1 MIMAQAKPSGV
12 RYSDLTIIQKI
23 NVKAYAVAAN
33 IKLHIDTENWIPMY
47 RAQSNFTHRPY
58 EYASPYRYSIR

>member
-1 MIMAQAKPSGV
+1 MAQVEKWI

-33 IKLHIDTENWIPMY
+33 IKHSVDLDGWIPML
-47 RAQSNFTHRPY
+47 RAQSNFTHRHY
-58 EYASPYRYSIR
+58 EYASPFRYYNH

>member
-1 MIMAQAKPSGV
+1 MTQSEKWI

-33 IKLHIDTENWIPMY
+33 VKHNVDLDGWYPML
-47 RAQSNFTHRPY
+47 RAASNFTHANY
-58 EYASPYRYSIR
+58 EYSSPFRYSNR